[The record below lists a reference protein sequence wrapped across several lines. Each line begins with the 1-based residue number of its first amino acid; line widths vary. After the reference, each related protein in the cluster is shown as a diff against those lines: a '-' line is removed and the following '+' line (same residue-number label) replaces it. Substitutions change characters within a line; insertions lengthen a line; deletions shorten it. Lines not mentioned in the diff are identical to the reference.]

1 MNPSSRTSRRSS
13 KPEPLEL
20 LTLRD
25 ENAALREEVKYHR
38 NRAAR
43 LDHYIKTQMKPLV
56 TMGIVQGGR
65 IKTLERKIR
74 RLTINPEKVVERM
87 EGNPIWLDY
96 CFEDDGF
103 QAGREIVLAVL
114 KAAGVK

>member
-1 MNPSSRTSRRSS
+1 MSPRI
-13 KPEPLEL
+13 PLEF

-25 ENAALREEVKYHR
+25 EVVALREEVKYHR

-43 LDHYIKTQMKPLV
+43 LDYYIKTQMKPLV
-56 TMGIVQGGR
+56 RMGIVQGGR
-65 IKTLERKIR
+65 IKTLERQLKR
-74 RLTINPEKVVERM
+74 RTINLEKVVERM

-96 CFEDDGF
+96 GFEDDGF

-114 KAAGVK
+114 KAAGVR